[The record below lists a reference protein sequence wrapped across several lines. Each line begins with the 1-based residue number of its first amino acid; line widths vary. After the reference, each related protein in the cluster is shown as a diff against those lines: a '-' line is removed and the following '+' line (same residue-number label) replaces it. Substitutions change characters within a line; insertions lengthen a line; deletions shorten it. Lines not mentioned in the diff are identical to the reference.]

1 MTKDEIISYM
11 QVNTYKP
18 LSAEDLLSK
27 LEIDDVKRFL
37 ENLKEL
43 EHEGRIVLTRKQR
56 YGITERMGLFVGR
69 IDFHPRGFGFLI
81 PDRSPGYYQGGD
93 VFIAGK
99 DLSGAMHND
108 KVIARLFSHKTIK
121 GKPEGEVIRILKRHN
136 QELVGTLEKS
146 KDFGFVVP
154 DDIRI
159 GQDVFIAGGDLAN
172 ANSGDKVVVK
182 ITRWPEARRNPEGR
196 IIEVL
201 GRENDPGVDILSIVR
216 KHGFSEGF
224 PLSALKEAKRVAAC
238 PIEDDME
245 QRVDLR
251 DLPLITIDGADAKDL
266 DDAISLEK
274 LASGSYR
281 LGVHIA
287 DVGYYVKEGS
297 KLDQEALERGTSVY
311 LVDRVIPMLPRE
323 LSNGICSLNPGV
335 DRKAVSVLINFTPK
349 GIVQEYEIKLSIV
362 NIKQRM
368 TYDEVNKLFAGDN
381 ELARKYQDFKGML
394 FSMKDLAKALKE
406 KRKKEGCIDFDL
418 PECKVLLD
426 ALGKPIEIIK
436 LKRGSAEG
444 IIEEFML
451 AANRTVAEHAYWLE
465 VPFIYRV
472 HKDPDEEDLY
482 NLNEFLQAF
491 DYRLNLQQRVVPMH
505 FQSILEQVKGKPEER
520 SVNTIMLRSMQHAAY
535 LEQPTGHFGLATTY
549 YAHFTSPIRRYP
561 DLMIHRI
568 IKETLTGTIPAKRKQ
583 KLAKLV
589 AEAAEQSS
597 IMERIAEEAE
607 RESVDLKRVEFMQ
620 QFVGEEYEGIISG
633 ITNFGFFVELENTVE
648 GLVHVSSLSD
658 DYYQFDEKHYTLI
671 GEHTKRSFKIGQPV
685 RVLLAKAN
693 MDARTID
700 FELIKG

>member
-1 MTKDEIISYM
+1 MITLKVQLKINGIPRQIIVDSQLTLLDLLRKELHLTGAKQSCDQVGQCGACTVIVNGKAMRSCLLRVAKLDGAEIITIEGLGTPENPHLIQEAFVLAGAIQCGFCTPGM
-11 QVNTYKP
+11 IM
-18 LSAEDLLSK
+18 SAKALLDTNLDPSTEEIKEALKHNLCRCTGYQKIIDAVK
-27 LEIDDVKRFL
+27 LAARFL
-37 ENLKEL
+37 KGEVTPKEVRPDPKGPKLGVSHPRPSALSMACGTAQYTGDIMVRDALELAVVQSPHAHALIKGIGIEKAAKMPGVFGVMTAKDIKGTNRLK
-43 EHEGRIVLTRKQR
+43 IVVDDRPVLCEDKVRCIGDPIAVVAALTREQ
-56 YGITERMGLFVGR
+56 
-69 IDFHPRGFGFLI
+69 
-81 PDRSPGYYQGGD
+81 
-93 VFIAGK
+93 A
-99 DLSGAMHND
+99 
-108 KVIARLFSHKTIK
+108 
-121 GKPEGEVIRILKRHN
+121 
-136 QELVGTLEKS
+136 
-146 KDFGFVVP
+146 
-154 DDIRI
+154 
-159 GQDVFIAGGDLAN
+159 
-172 ANSGDKVVVK
+172 
-182 ITRWPEARRNPEGR
+182 
-196 IIEVL
+196 
-201 GRENDPGVDILSIVR
+201 
-216 KHGFSEGF
+216 
-224 PLSALKEAKRVAAC
+224 VAA
-238 PIEDDME
+238 
-245 QRVDLR
+245 
-251 DLPLITIDGADAKDL
+251 A
-266 DDAISLEK
+266 
-274 LASGSYR
+274 
-281 LGVHIA
+281 
-287 DVGYYVKEGS
+287 
-297 KLDQEALERGTSVY
+297 
-311 LVDRVIPMLPRE
+311 
-323 LSNGICSLNPGV
+323 
-335 DRKAVSVLINFTPK
+335 KAVSVLINFTPK